1 MKRFLSLFMSV
12 LMVFSCFAGS
22 ITTAQASST
31 TPTPGDING
40 DGNVN
45 TKDLTR
51 LLKFVSGE
59 DVEVVAIT
67 LDTNGDGNVNT
78 KDLSRLMGHLS
89 GDPEKPL
96 ADIGCSHEMTA
107 TTATEATC
115 TAEGNIAYWYCSK
128 CEKYFSD
135 AEGAREITLEETV
148 VAKADH
154 DCEVVPGYPAT
165 LTEPGRQDGEKCKNC
180 DYEVIGA
187 IIPISEYAIEYKI
200 PESDTYLKQLY
211 VEGKIDNSQLPVSY
225 SQEKGVPVFA
235 ELEVPG
241 YNFEGWYDGSGTNA
255 VQIKS
260 IAPNSVGKI
269 TLYAHMT
276 PETYEISFDSPDVP
290 WNTVTYTVDTG
301 KPLTNPSHF
310 GYTFVGWSD
319 NGEIV
324 REIPVGSVGHKRLH
338 ANWTSNRNKAVSKP
352 LAEPEIIEDLD
363 NNRYLF
369 VYEIGEIDN
378 VPLNLIADFP
388 DIDSKLELN
397 TTYTYS
403 QSVDSRFINTAAEA
417 VSKATTTTSSWTLSE
432 DWNTS
437 TNATN
442 EHDEERGKT
451 KGKTD
456 SQGNVYGSQ
465 YYVSNV
471 SGGSTACSSSA
482 GGSAS
487 NSSKITTDTS
497 TGISNDYS
505 RKSELDTSVDLS
517 VEASVGA
524 SYGPIKAEV
533 KAGAKTN
540 TSTHDEEAFNS
551 ASYRDTYVGT
561 FDENNENSYWNS
573 ESTATASWNTTNSYT
588 SSQSSSVSSEVS
600 EAISEVIQDRWSY
613 SSTEDVGGGKSETNS
628 KDISSGTVSEYSSTI
643 ERSTEERT
651 TKTYTVTTTYT
662 TSGDYRLV
670 TAGKLHVFAV
680 VGYDVATKSY
690 FTYTYSILDS
700 ERKPFMDYSLSG
712 SFEDCENAILPFEIP
727 FEVHEY
733 VSDITARSDGLVIGA
748 DGIVKEYK
756 GNATHVI
763 VPEYTSDG
771 DGTSADVA
779 VRVRGIDPGAF
790 AGNKTLQA
798 VSLPK
803 YVTEIPEGAFAGC
816 TSLKSVFGYG
826 IRSVDKDAFSGCV
839 ELTNF
844 TIDKYF
850 DYVGE
855 NAFAGA
861 KEVKAVVD
869 PAGLM
874 KFKTV
879 NRADYTTE
887 EAYNKAVAS
896 AEAEAKNEAEA
907 VALSVMHSGAKKI
920 TVDTTALGSAFE
932 GQKINVG
939 DETAY
944 FAIINNNC
952 VNTYTDLQIKSNA
965 KETYLGGME
974 FVGNAEVPLRLNSE
988 KVTLS
993 NVSVENAPGFALIL
1007 EKDNTDLFIFDTVIL
1022 NSLDNNAVI
1031 SKNVNIEKVN
1041 SSFTSQLRV
1050 TGNYLVCGTLEDNSL
1065 LDFVSGEVIYITD
1078 AEFDDYLIS
1087 RKLTLD
1093 ANGGTLADGQA
1104 SKVVTYGQSFG
1115 ELPTP
1120 TRTGWTFTGWY
1131 TESNGGTQITPTT
1144 TVTAAN
1150 SKQIYAQWQI
1160 NTYKVSWT
1168 NGTGYTITVKRTSS
1182 PIAGASIGTL
1192 TNGATVYYG
1201 DVLSVTYTASE
1212 GYTLGTPGKTEIT
1225 VTGNVTSSD
1234 IHVTATLNSYK
1245 ASWSTGTGYSITVK
1259 RTSSPKAGA
1268 SIGTLSSGDTVY
1280 YGDVLSVTYTASTGY
1295 SISTKGTTSITVARN
1310 ITSSDIYATATPN
1323 SYTYNIKYVSTN
1335 GTNLGTAT
1343 ATYKYGTT
1351 NTITPPSKSG
1361 YTTPAAQSVKWDST
1375 SAKTITFKYT
1385 PETVAFTKKSG
1396 TIYTDGN
1403 SRMNYNA
1410 TVEYRNR
1417 DADSIQVRVTWQA
1430 VLFPIASGYS
1440 VYNPW
1445 SQHFSATVG
1454 SKKVERCVVAFNT
1467 WQSASSATRTTTESS
1482 SWMEIPLSTTNK
1494 TSCSMKIYYWQE
1506 NYYGDPCGGDY
1517 SATWS
1522 IAIPAY

>member
-22 ITTAQASST
+22 ITTAHAAVYS
-31 TPTPGDING
+31 PIPGDING

-78 KDLSRLMGHLS
+78 KDLSRLMGYLS
-89 GDPEKPL
+89 GDPNKPL
-96 ADIGCSHEMTA
+96 PDIGCSHEMTA
-107 TTATEATC
+107 TPATEATC

-148 VAKADH
+148 IAKADH

-187 IIPISEYAIEYKI
+187 IIPISEYAIEYKVYG
-200 PESDTYLKQLY
+200 SDTYLEQLY

-241 YNFEGWYDGSGTNA
+241 YIFEGWYDGSGTNA
-255 VQIKS
+255 VQVKS
-260 IAPNSVGKI
+260 IEPNTVGKK
-269 TLYAHMT
+269 TLYAKWSKA
-276 PETYEISFDSPDVP
+276 TYEVSFDSPDVP

-301 KPLTNPSHF
+301 KTLTNPSHF

-338 ANWTSNRNKAVSKP
+338 ANWTSDRNKAVAKP
-352 LAEPEIIEDLD
+352 LANPEIIEDLD
-363 NNRYLF
+363 NSRILF
-369 VYEIGEIDN
+369 VYEIGEIQN
-378 VPLNLIADFP
+378 VPLNLIENFD
-388 DIDSKLELN
+388 K
-397 TTYTYS
+397 
-403 QSVDSRFINTAAEA
+403 VDSTMTLEKTYEFSQTVDESFIETAATA
-417 VSKATTTTSSWTLSE
+417 VTDATTKTSSWTLSE

-437 TNATN
+437 TEATT
-442 EHDEERGKT
+442 EQGEEIGKT
-451 KGKTD
+451 KEKTD
-456 SQGNVYGSQ
+456 STGTVYGSQ
-465 YYVSNV
+465 YYISNV
-471 SGGSTACSSSA
+471 NGGSTATSSSA

-497 TGISNDYS
+497 TGISSDYS
-505 RKSELDTSVDLS
+505 RKSELDTSVELS

-524 SYGPIKAEV
+524 GYGPVKAELSTGV
-533 KAGAKTN
+533 KN
-540 TSTHDEEAFNS
+540 NVSTHDEEAFNT

-561 FDENNENSYWNS
+561 YDESNYNAYWDSN
-573 ESTATASWNTTNSYT
+573 STATTSWNTTNSYT
-588 SSQSSSVSSEVS
+588 ASESSSTTSEVS
-600 EAISEVIQDRWSY
+600 EAVSEAIFNRWGY
-613 SSTEDVGGGKSETNS
+613 SSKEDRGGGTSETNS
-628 KDISSGTVSEYSSTI
+628 TDVSKETTNEYISTI
-643 ERSTEERT
+643 ERSTEERKTLTHSVKKVFT
-651 TKTYTVTTTYT
+651 TEGYYRYITV
-662 TSGDYRLV
+662 
-670 TAGKLHVFAV
+670 GKLNVFAV

-700 ERKPFMDYSLSG
+700 ARQATMDYSKNDPY
-712 SFEDCENAILPFEIP
+712 FRDCENAILPFEVP

-748 DGIVKEYK
+748 DGIVKEYS

-771 DGTSADVA
+771 DGTSNNVA
-779 VRVRGIDPGAF
+779 IRVRGIAPGAF

-844 TIDKYF
+844 TVDKYF

-907 VALSVMHSGAKKI
+907 VALSVMHSGAKRI

-939 DETAY
+939 EETAY

-952 VNTYTDLQIKSNA
+952 VNTYTDLQVKSNA

-974 FVGNAEVPLRLNSE
+974 FVGNTDVPLRLNSE

-1007 EKDNTDLFIFDTVIL
+1007 EKDNTDLFIFDTVVL

-1087 RKLTLD
+1087 RKLILD

-1295 SISTKGTTSITVARN
+1295 SISTKGTTSITVTRN

-1385 PETVAFTKKSG
+1385 PSGVSNGAKTGTLCSSPKVTYSVKLEYQNRTANSVQVRAVWTSTMAAYNYCVYGQKCKITSPATSSVATVAAFNAWKTATTSDRSSTG
-1396 TIYTDGN
+1396 TTGWITVSLN
-1403 SRMNYNA
+1403 TTNA
-1410 TVEYRNR
+1410 T
-1417 DADSIQVRVTWQA
+1417 
-1430 VLFPIASGYS
+1430 
-1440 VYNPW
+1440 
-1445 SQHFSATVG
+1445 SATI
-1454 SKKVERCVVAFNT
+1454 KVYYYQVNANNT
-1467 WQSASSATRTTTESS
+1467 D
-1482 SWMEIPLSTTNK
+1482 M
-1494 TSCSMKIYYWQE
+1494 TSYDGA
-1506 NYYGDPCGGDY
+1506 YGGTY
-1517 SATWS
+1517 SFS
-1522 IAIPAY
+1522 INIPAY